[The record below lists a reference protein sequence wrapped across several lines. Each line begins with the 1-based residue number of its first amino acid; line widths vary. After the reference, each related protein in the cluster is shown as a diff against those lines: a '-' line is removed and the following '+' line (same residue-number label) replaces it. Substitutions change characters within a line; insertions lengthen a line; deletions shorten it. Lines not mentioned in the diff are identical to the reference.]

1 MKSSSLRPTRPT
13 MKGNPLKNF
22 FSRKSLSV
30 VAIVAA
36 ATLAMTGCG
45 GGDSTG
51 GDTPGGGDAAGLTF
65 DVAKDVALTGSPT
78 FDKIK
83 ADGAIRIGVKEDQP
97 GLGFLDAVTGER
109 SGFDIEIARWMA
121 ASLGVA
127 ADKIE
132 FKAIPSANR
141 ETALANGDV
150 DLYVGTYSI
159 TDKRKKLVDFA
170 GPYFITGQGLLVAKD
185 NTDITSEKDLAG
197 KQVCSATGSTPIQN
211 IRENFPEATPVE
223 FDIYSKC
230 VDALKSGTVDAVTTD
245 QAILLGFASEQP
257 EELKVVGEPFTV
269 EKYGIGLPLGDTA
282 LQTFL
287 NTTLTDG
294 GATWTEIFDA
304 TLGKSGTKV
313 EQPAVEK

>member
-1 MKSSSLRPTRPT
+1 M
-13 MKGNPLKNF
+13 KNF

-45 GGDSTG
+45 GGDSAS
-51 GDTPGGGDAAGLTF
+51 DTPSEGAGGATGLTF
-65 DVAKDVALTGSPT
+65 EVATDVALTGSPT

-83 ADGAIRIGVKEDQP
+83 ADGAVRIGVKEDQP
-97 GLGFLDAVTGER
+97 GLGFLDAVTNER

-141 ETALANGDV
+141 ESALANGDV

-159 TDKRKKLVDFA
+159 TDKRKMLVNFA
-170 GPYFITGQGLLVAKD
+170 GPYFVTGQGILVAKD
-185 NTDITSEKDLAG
+185 NSDITSEKDLAG
-197 KQVCSATGSTPIQN
+197 KNVCSATGSTPIQN
-211 IRENFPEATPVE
+211 IKDNFPDVKTTE
-223 FDIYSKC
+223 FDVYSKC
-230 VDALKSGTVDAVTTD
+230 VDALISGSVDAVTTD
-245 QAILLGFASEQP
+245 QAILLGFASQQP
-257 EELKVVGEPFTV
+257 DELKVVGEPFTV
-269 EKYGIGLPLGDTA
+269 ENYGIGLPLGDTA
-282 LQTFL
+282 LQDFL

-294 GATWTEIFDA
+294 NATWTEIFDA